1 MIKVSNLR
9 VHLKI
14 LYYCLILLKAAI
26 CCVQKPRNTGVFL
39 RLLSL
44 HLPAFSE
51 LSSNT
56 QFSDTPWQKGMV
68 NSMVSSNRK
77 LYSILCYIWVL
88 WLVALVAAQ
97 DDPVVKRHINQG
109 LNLFILWTVASI
121 LAHIPI
127 LDIAGGILYILCL
140 VLAVIGIVSA
150 ARGDDR
156 PLPILSILTLIH

>member
-1 MIKVSNLR
+1 
-9 VHLKI
+9 
-14 LYYCLILLKAAI
+14 
-26 CCVQKPRNTGVFL
+26 
-39 RLLSL
+39 
-44 HLPAFSE
+44 
-51 LSSNT
+51 
-56 QFSDTPWQKGMV
+56 MV

-109 LNLFILWTVASI
+109 LNLFILWTAASI
-121 LAHIPI
+121 LAHVPI
-127 LDIAGGILYILCL
+127 LDIVGGILYILCL